1 MIFSFPEIISLLEQ
15 YKYII
20 FFPIAVIEGPIVTII
35 AGFLVSLKI
44 FNIFLSYIIVLAG
57 DAVGDTIL
65 YILGRWGGAA
75 LIRRVGPYLGA
86 TPTRMEKVKE
96 QFDLRGRRAIT
107 FSKLFH
113 GIGMAGLITAGSLKV
128 PYRKYISTCFLV
140 TIFQAA
146 AFMAVGIFFGS
157 AYIKLGQYLDY
168 FAAGT
173 FIIALIIILIIILK
187 KYKLFSRA

>member
-1 MIFSFPEIISLLEQ
+1 MIFSFQETILLLEQ

-20 FFPIAVIEGPIVTII
+20 FFPIAIIEGPIVSII

-44 FNIFLSYIIVLAG
+44 FNIFISYIIVLAG

-65 YILGRWGGAA
+65 YALGRWGGVA
-75 LIRRVGPYLGA
+75 LIRRVGPYIGV
-86 TPTRMEKVKE
+86 TPARMEKVKE
-96 QFDLRGRRAIT
+96 QFDLRGRRAVT
-107 FSKLFH
+107 LSKLFH

-128 PYRKYISTCFLV
+128 PFWKYISTCFFV

-146 AFMAVGIFFGS
+146 VFLAIGIFFGG
-157 AYIKLGQYLDY
+157 AYIKIGQYLDY
-168 FAAGT
+168 FAAAT
-173 FIIALIIILIIILK
+173 FIIALVVILIIVLR

>member
-1 MIFSFPEIISLLEQ
+1 MIFSFQEIILLLDQ

-20 FFPIAVIEGPIVTII
+20 LFPIAVIEGPIITII
-35 AGFLVSLKI
+35 AGFFVSLKI
-44 FNIFLSYIIVLAG
+44 FNIFWSYVIVLAG
-57 DAVGDTIL
+57 DATGDTIL

-128 PYRKYISTCFLV
+128 PYGKYISTCFLV

-146 AFMAVGIFFGS
+146 VFMAIGIFFGS
-157 AYIKLGQYLDY
+157 AYVKIGQYLDY
-168 FAAGT
+168 FAAAT
-173 FIIALIIILIIILK
+173 VAIALVIILVIVLR
-187 KYKLFSRA
+187 KYKLFPRA

>member
-1 MIFSFPEIISLLEQ
+1 MLEQ

-20 FFPIAVIEGPIVTII
+20 FFPIAVIEGPIVSII

-44 FNIFLSYIIVLAG
+44 FNIFLSYMIVLAG

-65 YILGRWGGAA
+65 YALGRWGGLP
-75 LIRRVGPYLGA
+75 LIQRVGPYLGV
-86 TPTRMEKVKE
+86 TPVRMEKVKE
-96 QFDLRGRRAIT
+96 QFNLRGRRAIT

-113 GIGMAGLITAGSLKV
+113 GIGMAGLIAAGSLKI
-128 PYRKYISTCFLV
+128 PYWKYISTCFFV

-146 AFMAVGIFFGS
+146 AFLAIGIFFGS
-157 AYIKLGQYLDY
+157 AYIKIGQYLDY

-173 FIIALIIILIIILK
+173 FIVVSIIILIIVLK